1 MPAKLR
7 AFSSR
12 CAPAGKARIW
22 LSWVSGST
30 SITRSKTFRQDC
42 ESGQFRWQSPWI
54 GTWIASGSRSRSCV
68 ILIDDMKNAS
78 ERRFEKF
85 KSAINVPASFPHRSI
100 FMSQHRSLKG
110 SSTIAAKRN
119 VVKRFERVE
128 LLKKRQNQ
136 AGSIGLAR
144 KSDQ

>member
-1 MPAKLR
+1 
-7 AFSSR
+7 
-12 CAPAGKARIW
+12 
-22 LSWVSGST
+22 
-30 SITRSKTFRQDC
+30 
-42 ESGQFRWQSPWI
+42 
-54 GTWIASGSRSRSCV
+54 
-68 ILIDDMKNAS
+68 MKNAS

-128 LLKKRQNQ
+128 LLKKRGQWKDD
-136 AGSIGLAR
+136 SKVIGLPKTKPEA
-144 KSDQ
+144 